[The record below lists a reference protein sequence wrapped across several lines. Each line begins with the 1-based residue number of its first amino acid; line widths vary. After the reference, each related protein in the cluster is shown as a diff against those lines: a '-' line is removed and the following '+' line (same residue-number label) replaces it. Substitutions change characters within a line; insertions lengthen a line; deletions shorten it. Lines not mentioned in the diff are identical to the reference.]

1 MSVIDV
7 FVDESGNPGKGR
19 GRYFTIAL
27 VSCERCESKRL
38 RRSVKS
44 QALRTKQAHPK
55 KTWNNGEVKASDLSW
70 PERIETIK
78 KICERNVNIFDITV
92 DKFQLQPQM
101 FDHKSAAYNYWIKLA
116 VDDLVKYYSDIDEI
130 KFYIDRR
137 TIRVQSFN
145 SFLDYITIHLLYE
158 LNQTGLRVYV
168 SYPESQTD
176 YGIQAADF
184 ISNAINS
191 YHQTFDDS
199 KVSALRP
206 SIIHEQHFPYRFFGQ

>member
-7 FVDESGNPGKGR
+7 FVDESGNLGTGR

-27 VSCERCESKRL
+27 VSCERSESKRL
-38 RRSVKS
+38 RRSVKK
-44 QALRTKQAHPK
+44 QALKTKQAHPQ
-55 KTWNNGEVKASDLSW
+55 KTWHNGEVKASNLSW

-78 KICERNVNIFDITV
+78 KICERDVHIFDITA
-92 DKFQLQPQM
+92 DKDNLQPQM
-101 FDHKSAAYNYWIKLA
+101 FEHKSATYNYWIKLV

-130 KFYIDRR
+130 TFYIDRR
-137 TIRVQSFN
+137 AIRVESFN

-158 LNQTGLRVYV
+158 MNQTGLHIYA

-184 ISNAINS
+184 VSNAVNS

-199 KVSALRP
+199 KVSSLRP
-206 SIIHEQHFPYRFFGQ
+206 SIIHEQHFPYRYFGQ